1 MKTRKKEEEREQGP
15 FLSNALRL
23 DADQGTPE
31 TTARAPHL
39 FTFSTSYHTPP
50 PFFLFLFFLHIM
62 FCCSPHIDFVRDLRE
77 GGAVELAAQLG
88 RAAADGGQLPG
99 GGAHEHL
106 GLSPR

>member
-1 MKTRKKEEEREQGP
+1 
-15 FLSNALRL
+15 
-23 DADQGTPE
+23 
-31 TTARAPHL
+31 
-39 FTFSTSYHTPP
+39 
-50 PFFLFLFFLHIM
+50 M
-62 FCCSPHIDFVRDLRE
+62 FCCAPHIDFVRDLRD